1 MTILSKKQRKLLKK
15 LLKSPIT
22 DADKI
27 HENLYIYAYLR
38 EVGYI
43 TVEVDKHYSELPNG
57 FTGVASAVKS
67 ISISEKGR
75 AYLYECR
82 ITTFGFIIPT
92 VISIASLAVSI
103 FALFLS

>member
-1 MTILSKKQRKLLKK
+1 MTILTKKQRKLLKK
-15 LLKSPIT
+15 MFKSPIT

-27 HENLYIYAYLR
+27 HEDLYIYAYLR

-43 TVEVDKHYSELPNG
+43 TVEIDKYSSELPNG

-67 ISISEKGR
+67 VSITEKGK
-75 AYLYECR
+75 AYLYEYR
-82 ITTFGFIIPT
+82 ITAFAFIIPT
-92 VISIASLAVSI
+92 IISIASLAVSI